1 MVVHDAFDEPV
12 SRVVFGRPDVLAEVL
27 AVTLGHAL
35 VAVLFSVSARD
46 WLVIVVT
53 EALAGSDLRSAPLF
67 TSAVSLTL
75 VIEDSRL
82 ATNWSKFTGAH
93 AHVGISD
100 SLHLSAASL
109 AFASGDAGV
118 LVFFTISALD
128 RCVNEGAGAVV
139 RGLLDFAEAS
149 DQLLRG
155 DTAAVAKRVIHHT
168 LFFAATTVI
177 ELPDFLTVFKV
188 CVRKHSANVV
198 RLAFLLAVSAEFGRF
213 AIGSRL
219 LPVVHVGILEGSD
232 KRCEHSER
240 QGSHSVSIT
249 VILAI

>member
-1 MVVHDAFDEPV
+1 MVVHDAFDKPV
-12 SRVVFGRPDVLAEVL
+12 SCVVFGRPDVLAEVL

-53 EALAGSDLRSAPLF
+53 EALTGSDLRPTPLF

-75 VIEDSRL
+75 VIEESRL
-82 ATNWSKFTGAH
+82 ATNRSKFTGAH

-100 SLHLSAASL
+100 SLHLSAARL

-118 LVFFTISALD
+118 LVFLTISALN
-128 RCVNEGAGAVV
+128 RCVNERAGAVV
-139 RGLLDFAEAS
+139 RGFLDFTEAAG
-149 DQLLRG
+149 QLLRC
-155 DTAAVAKRVIHHT
+155 DTVAVAKRVIHHT
-168 LFFAATTVI
+168 LFLAATTEI

-188 CVRKHSANVV
+188 CVRKDSANVV
-198 RLAFLLAVSAEFGRF
+198 RFAFLLSVSAEFGHV
-213 AIGSRL
+213 AVGSSL
-219 LPVVHVGILEGSD
+219 FPVVNVGILEGSD

-249 VILAI
+249 VIFTI